1 MQANKIEFNDN
12 YIQTLGF
19 DFHPFNI
26 RIENK
31 IVKLEIWDISGQEI
45 YRSLVSS
52 FCEYASLFILIYA
65 INE

>member
-1 MQANKIEFNDN
+1 MQANKIEFNDS

-31 IVKLEIWDISGQEI
+31 IVRLEIWDTSGQEI

-52 FCEYASLFILIYA
+52 FYEYASLFILIYA

>member
-1 MQANKIEFNDN
+1 MQANKREFNDS

-19 DFHPFNI
+19 DFHTFNI

-31 IVKLEIWDISGQEI
+31 IVRLEIWDTCGQEI
-45 YRSLVSS
+45 YRSLISR
-52 FCEYASLFILIYA
+52 FYKNTSLFILIYA

>member
-1 MQANKIEFNDN
+1 MQANKREFNDS

-19 DFHPFNI
+19 DFHTFNI

-31 IVKLEIWDISGQEI
+31 IVRLEIWDTSGQEI

-52 FCEYASLFILIYA
+52 FCDYTSLFILIYA